1 VRRQVANIK
10 CELLNDFAT
19 ANRARREA
27 VLAENAALEPVAR
40 GEAASDDRAQHEE
53 DAFVELTLDEEFER
67 LVGGE

>member
-1 VRRQVANIK
+1 M
-10 CELLNDFAT
+10 
-19 ANRARREA
+19 
-27 VLAENAALEPVAR
+27 LAENAALEPVAR

>member
-1 VRRQVANIK
+1 MRRQVANIK

-40 GEAASDDRAQHEE
+40 GEATSDDRAQQEE

>member
-1 VRRQVANIK
+1 MRRQVANIK

-40 GEAASDDRAQHEE
+40 GEAASDDRAQQEE